1 MTLHYIIQDN
11 CARVLATSDYYNS
24 VNLVSQPVSRLQIL
38 LLFDWMAQ
46 FWHGFHSCN
55 QMFEFGKM
63 QYR

>member
-46 FWHGFHSCN
+46 FFCCN
-55 QMFEFGKM
+55 RML
-63 QYR
+63 